1 MKFFGRG
8 KDVATDVAVGGPETS
23 TSEPDNGSEKHSRAV
38 VDDNSLDR
46 VPSEDVQEGIKKI
59 EAVTLT
65 WTRNELILA
74 YGV

>member
-8 KDVATDVAVGGPETS
+8 KDVATDVAVGAAET